1 MLIKELKE
9 ILENFEE
16 DKDVSIFLDL
26 TSNFGIAYEI
36 EDWADNNGH
45 LDLWI
50 RDSPKNL
57 LKEIKSID
65 KL

>member
-9 ILENFEE
+9 ILEKFEE

-50 RDSPKNL
+50 RETKEKMTEY
-57 LKEIKSID
+57 LKKAE
-65 KL
+65 